1 MCERECQIRK
11 RKTFNIHQHF
21 AQCGVP
27 SGRLGINFQST
38 TLQKHNIGKALYFV
52 KKKKKYKNNEKKKKQ
67 KKMISA
73 NHVSRE
79 TH

>member
-1 MCERECQIRK
+1 MCVSVCERECQIRK

-52 KKKKKYKNNEKKKKQ
+52 KNKKKMYKNNEKKKNKR
-67 KKMISA
+67 K
-73 NHVSRE
+73 
-79 TH
+79 